1 VDEGRQDEP
10 PQERVMGFFFSRRKR
25 IGQRMHVNIGR
36 RGVSLSTKAG
46 PFSLSTRG
54 NASVR
59 LGKGAGFRKKLW

>member
-1 VDEGRQDEP
+1 
-10 PQERVMGFFFSRRKR
+10 MGFFFSKRKKL
-25 IGQRMHVNIGR
+25 GR
-36 RGVSLSTKAG
+36 NTTLSFSKRGVSVSRKAG